1 MDSSQFAR
9 LGHQKFQQGSEQ
21 AFASEADVV
30 HELKKTQVERQFL
43 LRDPPMGSQPRAQQG
58 PEPLGGVDVDLM
70 ETVTV
75 LIAGVFPSAVADRPV
90 VKTPLGQ
97 AMVNV
102 VLVGIDP
109 TPRRDEPLDERPDG
123 DLLDVLQHPDHHG
136 AAPLDH
142 PEDRGFF
149 VLQGAAPAR
158 ALQPAPTPPAAFF

>member
-1 MDSSQFAR
+1 
-9 LGHQKFQQGSEQ
+9 
-21 AFASEADVV
+21 
-30 HELKKTQVERQFL
+30 
-43 LRDPPMGSQPRAQQG
+43 MG
-58 PEPLGGVDVDLM
+58 LM

-102 VLVGIDP
+102 ILVGIHP
-109 TPRRDEPLDERPDG
+109 APRGDEPLDEGSDG
-123 DLLDVLQHPDHHG
+123 GLLDVLQHPDHHR

-149 VLQGAAPAR
+149 VLQGSTALRAENPQFDNAR
-158 ALQPAPTPPAAFF
+158 PVRRHEVL